1 MSTANVSPT
10 LTTSNGTLPHDSPVD
25 TTPPPAFDVSLFC
38 SYLLSLL
45 PLVLGAS
52 PEELVLLFDDEFEER
67 VIRFAA
73 DGGGVMYIV
82 KVTEK
87 SEGEYAYCSRPHS
100 GE

>member
-10 LTTSNGTLPHDSPVD
+10 PTTSNGVLPHDGPVD
-25 TTPPPAFDVSLFC
+25 TTPPPAFDVSLFR

-45 PLVLGAS
+45 PPVLGAS
-52 PEELVLLFDDEFEER
+52 PEELVSLFDDEFEER

-73 DGGGVMYIV
+73 DGGGVMYVV
-82 KVTEK
+82 KVKEE
-87 SEGEYAYCSRPHS
+87 SEGEHANCSRPHS

>member
-10 LTTSNGTLPHDSPVD
+10 PTTSNGALPHDGPVD
-25 TTPPPAFDVSLFC
+25 TTPPPAFDVSLFR

-52 PEELVLLFDDEFEER
+52 PEELASLFDDEFEER

-73 DGGGVMYIV
+73 DSGGVMYVV
-82 KVTEK
+82 KVTEE